1 MATAFVFPGQGSQ
14 KVSMG
19 HDLFTSSKVGKKYF
33 DLANEI
39 MDTDIQSI
47 IFNGPEE
54 KLKET
59 KYTQPAIYIVSVILG
74 HILLEEGQQPNMVAG
89 HSLGEYSACT
99 IAGSLIFETGLSLV
113 KLRAESMQDA
123 GTTNPGTMA
132 AIIGMAD
139 EDVISMCN
147 TISSDESVVVAAN
160 FNYPGQVVI
169 SGNINA
175 VHETMAKAPDLGA
188 KMAKELNV
196 SGAFHSPLM
205 EPAKKRLSAALDNIE
220 INTATIPVYANVTAE
235 PMIETDEI
243 RSNLKNQLDCPVKWH
258 ETIDNMKTAGATE
271 MMEVGPGRV
280 LQGLTRRIDK
290 KLTSRGVETLEQ
302 IKEIA
307 HV

>member
-1 MATAFVFPGQGSQ
+1 
-14 KVSMG
+14 MG

-39 MDTDIQSI
+39 MGTDIQSI

-74 HILLEEGQQPNMVAG
+74 HILLEEGQQPDMVAG

-235 PMIETDEI
+235 PMIEADEI

>member
-19 HDLFTSSKVGKKYF
+19 HDLFTSSNVGKKYF

-39 MDTDIQSI
+39 MGTDIQSI

-59 KYTQPAIYIVSVILG
+59 QYTQPAIYIVSVILG
-74 HILLEEGQQPNMVAG
+74 HILLEEGQQPDMVAG

-235 PMIETDEI
+235 PMIEADEI

-280 LQGLTRRIDK
+280 LQGLARRIDK
-290 KLTSRGVETLEQ
+290 KLTSKGVETLEQ

>member
-19 HDLFTSSKVGKKYF
+19 HDLFTSSNVGKKYF
-33 DLANEI
+33 NLANEI

-59 KYTQPAIYIVSVILG
+59 QYTQPAIYIVSVILG
-74 HILLEEGQQPNMVAG
+74 HILLEEGQQPDMVAG

-99 IAGSLIFETGLSLV
+99 IAGSLTFETGLSLV

-175 VHETMAKAPDLGA
+175 VHEIMEKAPDLGA

-220 INTATIPVYANVTAE
+220 INTANMPVYANVTAE
-235 PMIETDEI
+235 PMIEADEI

-280 LQGLTRRIDK
+280 LQGLNRRIDK
-290 KLTSRGVETLEQ
+290 SLTSKGVETLEQ

>member
-1 MATAFVFPGQGSQ
+1 
-14 KVSMG
+14 MG
-19 HDLFTSSKVGKKYF
+19 HDLFTSSEVGKKYF

-39 MDTDIQSI
+39 MGIDIQNI

-59 KYTQPAIYIVSVILG
+59 QYTQPAIYIVSVILG
-74 HILLEEGQQPNMVAG
+74 YILLEKGMQPDMVAG

-99 IAGSLIFETGLSLV
+99 IAGSLAFKTGLSLV

-123 GTTNPGTMA
+123 GITNPGTMA
-132 AIIGMAD
+132 AIIGMTD

-147 TISSDESVVVAAN
+147 TISSDEAVVVAAN
-160 FNYPGQVVI
+160 FNCPGQVVI
-169 SGNINA
+169 SGDINA
-175 VHETMAKAPDLGA
+175 VHEAMGKAHDLGA
-188 KMAKELNV
+188 RMAKELNV

-205 EPAKKRLSAALDNIE
+205 DPAKKRLSAALDTIE
-220 INTATIPVYANVTAE
+220 INTATMPVYANVTAQPTTE
-235 PMIETDEI
+235 VDEL

-258 ETIDNMKTAGATE
+258 ETIDNMKSAGATE

-290 KLTSRGVETLEQ
+290 KLSSKGVETLEQ
-302 IKEIA
+302 IEGIA

>member
-1 MATAFVFPGQGSQ
+1 MSTAFVFPGQGSQ

-59 KYTQPAIYIVSVILG
+59 QYTQPAIYIVSVILG
-74 HILLEEGQQPNMVAG
+74 HILLEKGLQPDMVAG

-99 IAGSLIFETGLSLV
+99 IAGSLTFETGLSLV

-175 VHETMAKAPDLGA
+175 VHETMAKAPELGA

-220 INTATIPVYANVTAE
+220 INTATMPVYANVTAE
-235 PMIETDEI
+235 PVIEADEI

-271 MMEVGPGRV
+271 MVEVGPGRV

-290 KLTSRGVETLEQ
+290 KLTSKGVETLEQ

>member
-19 HDLFTSSKVGKKYF
+19 HDLFTSSDVGKKYF

-39 MDTDIQSI
+39 MEIDIQSI

-54 KLKET
+54 KLKQT
-59 KYTQPAIYIVSVILG
+59 QYTQPAIYIVSVILG
-74 HILLEEGQQPNMVAG
+74 HILLEKGLQPDMVAG

-99 IAGSLIFETGLSLV
+99 LAGSLTFKTGLSLV

-123 GTTNPGTMA
+123 GITNPGTMA
-132 AIIGMAD
+132 AIIGMTD

-147 TISSDESVVVAAN
+147 TISNDESVVVAAN
-160 FNYPGQVVI
+160 FNSPGQVVI

-175 VHETMAKAPDLGA
+175 VHEAMEKARDLGA
-188 KMAKELNV
+188 RIAKELNV

-205 EPAKKRLSAALDNIE
+205 EPAKKRLSAALDTTE
-220 INTATIPVYANVTAE
+220 INTATMPVYANVTAQPTTE
-235 PMIETDEI
+235 ADEL
-243 RSNLKNQLDCPVKWH
+243 RLNLKNQLDFPVKWH
-258 ETIDNMKTAGATE
+258 KTIDNMKTAGATE
-271 MMEVGPGRV
+271 MMEIGPGRV

-290 KLTSRGVETLEQ
+290 KLISKGVETLKQ
-302 IKEIA
+302 IEGIA

>member
-1 MATAFVFPGQGSQ
+1 
-14 KVSMG
+14 MG
-19 HDLFTSSKVGKKYF
+19 HDLFTSSEVGKKYF

-39 MDTDIQSI
+39 MEIDIQNI

-59 KYTQPAIYIVSVILG
+59 QYTQPAIYIVSVILG
-74 HILLEEGQQPNMVAG
+74 YILLEKGMQPDMVAG

-99 IAGSLIFETGLSLV
+99 IAGSLAFKTGLSLV

-123 GTTNPGTMA
+123 GITNPGTMA
-132 AIIGMAD
+132 AIIGMTD

-160 FNYPGQVVI
+160 FNCPGQVVI
-169 SGNINA
+169 SGDINA
-175 VHETMAKAPDLGA
+175 VHEAMGKAHDLGA
-188 KMAKELNV
+188 RMAKELNV

-205 EPAKKRLSAALDNIE
+205 DPAKKRLSAALDTIE
-220 INTATIPVYANVTAE
+220 INTATMPVYANVTAQ
-235 PMIETDEI
+235 PTTGADEL
-243 RSNLKNQLDCPVKWH
+243 RSNLKSQLDCPVKWH

-271 MMEVGPGRV
+271 MVEVGPGRV

-290 KLTSRGVETLEQ
+290 KLISKGVETLEQ
-302 IKEIA
+302 IEGIA

>member
-39 MDTDIQSI
+39 MGTDIQSI

-59 KYTQPAIYIVSVILG
+59 QYTQPAIYIVSVILG
-74 HILLEEGQQPNMVAG
+74 HILLEEGQQPDMVAG

-99 IAGSLIFETGLSLV
+99 IAGSLTFETGLSLV

-280 LQGLTRRIDK
+280 LQGLARRIDK
-290 KLTSRGVETLEQ
+290 KLTSKGVETLEQ

>member
-33 DLANEI
+33 DLANKIMEI
-39 MDTDIQSI
+39 DIQSI

-59 KYTQPAIYIVSVILG
+59 QYTQPAIYIVSVILG
-74 HILLEEGQQPNMVAG
+74 HILLEKGLQPDMVAG

-99 IAGSLIFETGLSLV
+99 IAGSLAFETGLSLV

-123 GTTNPGTMA
+123 GITNPGTMA
-132 AIIGMAD
+132 AIIGMTD

-147 TISSDESVVVAAN
+147 TISNNESVVVAAN
-160 FNYPGQVVI
+160 FNSPGQVVI
-169 SGNINA
+169 SGDINA
-175 VHETMAKAPDLGA
+175 VHEAMGKAPVLGA
-188 KMAKELNV
+188 RMAKELNV

-205 EPAKKRLSAALDNIE
+205 EPAKKRLAAALDTIE
-220 INTATIPVYANVTAE
+220 INTATMPVYANVTAQ
-235 PMIETDEI
+235 PTTGSDEL

-258 ETIDNMKTAGATE
+258 ETIDNMKSAGDTE
-271 MMEVGPGRV
+271 MMEVGPGRL

-290 KLTSRGVETLEQ
+290 KLISKGVETLEQ
-302 IKEIA
+302 IEGIA

>member
-39 MDTDIQSI
+39 MGTDIQSI

-74 HILLEEGQQPNMVAG
+74 HILLEEGQQPDMVAG

-169 SGNINA
+169 SVNINA

-235 PMIETDEI
+235 PMIEADEI

>member
-19 HDLFTSSKVGKKYF
+19 HDLFTSSNVGKKYF

-39 MDTDIQSI
+39 MGTDIQSI

-59 KYTQPAIYIVSVILG
+59 QYTQPAIYIVSVILG
-74 HILLEEGQQPNMVAG
+74 HILLEEGQQPDMVAG

-99 IAGSLIFETGLSLV
+99 IAGSLTFETGLSLV

-280 LQGLTRRIDK
+280 LQGLARRIDK
-290 KLTSRGVETLEQ
+290 KLTSKGVETLEQ

-307 HV
+307 HD

>member
-1 MATAFVFPGQGSQ
+1 MSTAFVFPGQGSQ

-59 KYTQPAIYIVSVILG
+59 QYTQPAIYIVSVILG
-74 HILLEEGQQPNMVAG
+74 HILLEEGQQPDMVAG

-99 IAGSLIFETGLSLV
+99 IAGSLTFETGLSLV

-175 VHETMAKAPDLGA
+175 VHETMAKAPELGA

-220 INTATIPVYANVTAE
+220 INTATMPVYANVTAE
-235 PMIETDEI
+235 PMIEADEI

-271 MMEVGPGRV
+271 MVEVGPGRV

-290 KLTSRGVETLEQ
+290 KLKSKSVETLEQ

>member
-1 MATAFVFPGQGSQ
+1 
-14 KVSMG
+14 MG

-39 MDTDIQSI
+39 MEIDIQNI

-59 KYTQPAIYIVSVILG
+59 QYTQPAIYIVSVILG
-74 HILLEEGQQPNMVAG
+74 YILLEKGMQPDMVAG

-99 IAGSLIFETGLSLV
+99 IAGSLAFKTGLSLV

-123 GTTNPGTMA
+123 GITNPGTMA
-132 AIIGMAD
+132 AIIGMTD

-160 FNYPGQVVI
+160 FNCPGQVVI
-169 SGNINA
+169 SGDINA
-175 VHETMAKAPDLGA
+175 VHEAMGKAHDLGA
-188 KMAKELNV
+188 RMAKELNV

-205 EPAKKRLSAALDNIE
+205 DPAKKRLSAALDTIE
-220 INTATIPVYANVTAE
+220 INTATMPVYANVTAQ
-235 PMIETDEI
+235 PTTGADEL

-290 KLTSRGVETLEQ
+290 KLISKGVETLEQ
-302 IKEIA
+302 IEGIA

>member
-1 MATAFVFPGQGSQ
+1 
-14 KVSMG
+14 MG

-39 MDTDIQSI
+39 MGTDIQSI

-59 KYTQPAIYIVSVILG
+59 QYTQPAIYIVSVILG
-74 HILLEEGQQPNMVAG
+74 HILLEEGLQPDMVAG

-99 IAGSLIFETGLSLV
+99 IAGSLTFETGLSLV

-235 PMIETDEI
+235 PMIEADEI

>member
-39 MDTDIQSI
+39 MGTDIQSI

-59 KYTQPAIYIVSVILG
+59 QYTQPAIYIVSVILG
-74 HILLEEGQQPNMVAG
+74 HILLEEGQQPDMVAG

-99 IAGSLIFETGLSLV
+99 IAGSLTFETGLSLV

-220 INTATIPVYANVTAE
+220 INTATMPVYANVTAE
-235 PMIETDEI
+235 PMIEADEI

>member
-1 MATAFVFPGQGSQ
+1 MSTAFVFPGQGSQ

-39 MDTDIQSI
+39 MEIDIQNI

-59 KYTQPAIYIVSVILG
+59 QYTQPAIYIVSVILG
-74 HILLEEGQQPNMVAG
+74 HILLEEGQQPDMVAG

-99 IAGSLIFETGLSLV
+99 IAGSLTFETGLSLV

-175 VHETMAKAPDLGA
+175 VHETMAKAPELGA

-220 INTATIPVYANVTAE
+220 INTATMPVYANVTAE
-235 PMIETDEI
+235 PVIEADEI

-271 MMEVGPGRV
+271 MVEVGPGRV

-290 KLTSRGVETLEQ
+290 KLKSKGVETLEQ

>member
-39 MDTDIQSI
+39 MGTDIQSI

-59 KYTQPAIYIVSVILG
+59 QYTQPAIYIVSVILG
-74 HILLEEGQQPNMVAG
+74 HILLEEGQQPDMVAG

-235 PMIETDEI
+235 PMIEADEI

-290 KLTSRGVETLEQ
+290 KLTSKGVETLEQ

>member
-74 HILLEEGQQPNMVAG
+74 HILLEEGQQPDMVAG

-235 PMIETDEI
+235 PMIEADEI

-271 MMEVGPGRV
+271 MMEVGPGHV

>member
-1 MATAFVFPGQGSQ
+1 MSTAFVFPGQGSQ

-59 KYTQPAIYIVSVILG
+59 QYTQPAIYIVSVILG
-74 HILLEEGQQPNMVAG
+74 HILLEEGQQPDMVAG

-99 IAGSLIFETGLSLV
+99 IAGSLTFETGLSLV

-139 EDVISMCN
+139 EDVISLCN

-175 VHETMAKAPDLGA
+175 VHETMAKAPELGA

-220 INTATIPVYANVTAE
+220 INTATMPVYANVTAE
-235 PMIETDEI
+235 PVIEADEI

-271 MMEVGPGRV
+271 MVEVGPGRV

-290 KLTSRGVETLEQ
+290 KLTSKGVETLEQ

>member
-1 MATAFVFPGQGSQ
+1 
-14 KVSMG
+14 MG

-59 KYTQPAIYIVSVILG
+59 QYTQPAIYIVSVILG
-74 HILLEEGQQPNMVAG
+74 HILLEEGQQPDMVAG

-99 IAGSLIFETGLSLV
+99 IAGSLTFETGLSLV

-175 VHETMAKAPDLGA
+175 VHETMAKAPELGA

-220 INTATIPVYANVTAE
+220 INTATMPVYANVTAE
-235 PMIETDEI
+235 PVIEADEI

-290 KLTSRGVETLEQ
+290 KLISKGVETLEQ
-302 IKEIA
+302 IEGIA

>member
-39 MDTDIQSI
+39 MGTDIQSI

-59 KYTQPAIYIVSVILG
+59 QYTQPAIYIVSVILG
-74 HILLEEGQQPNMVAG
+74 HILLEEGQQPDMVAG

-99 IAGSLIFETGLSLV
+99 IAGSLAFETGLSLV

-132 AIIGMAD
+132 AIIGMTD

-160 FNYPGQVVI
+160 FDYPGQVVI

-235 PMIETDEI
+235 PMIEADEI

-290 KLTSRGVETLEQ
+290 KLTSKGVETLEQ

>member
-1 MATAFVFPGQGSQ
+1 
-14 KVSMG
+14 MG

-74 HILLEEGQQPNMVAG
+74 HILLEEGQQPDMVAG

-235 PMIETDEI
+235 PMIEADEI

-290 KLTSRGVETLEQ
+290 KLTSKGVETLEQ

>member
-39 MDTDIQSI
+39 MEIDIQNI
-47 IFNGPEE
+47 IFNGPEK

-59 KYTQPAIYIVSVILG
+59 QFTQPAIYIVSVILG
-74 HILLEEGQQPNMVAG
+74 HILLENGHQPDMVAG

-99 IAGSLIFETGLSLV
+99 IAGSLSFETGLSLV
-113 KLRAESMQDA
+113 KLRAERMQDA
-123 GTTNPGTMA
+123 GTINPGTMA
-132 AIIGMAD
+132 AIIGMTD
-139 EDVISMCN
+139 EDVISICN
-147 TISSDESVVVAAN
+147 TISSNKSVVVAAN

-169 SGNINA
+169 SGDIDA
-175 VHETMAKAPDLGA
+175 VLEAMGKALVLGA
-188 KMAKELNV
+188 RMAIELNV

-220 INTATIPVYANVTAE
+220 FNTATIPVYANITAQPTTE
-235 PMIETDEI
+235 AEEL

-258 ETIDNMKTAGATE
+258 EIIDNMKTAGATE
-271 MMEVGPGRV
+271 IMEVGPGRV

-290 KLTSRGVETLEQ
+290 KLTSKGVETLEQ

>member
-1 MATAFVFPGQGSQ
+1 
-14 KVSMG
+14 MG

-74 HILLEEGQQPNMVAG
+74 HILLEEGQQPDMVAG

-235 PMIETDEI
+235 PMIEADEI

>member
-1 MATAFVFPGQGSQ
+1 
-14 KVSMG
+14 MG

-39 MDTDIQSI
+39 MGTDIQSI
-47 IFNGPEE
+47 IFYGPEE

-59 KYTQPAIYIVSVILG
+59 QYTQPAIYIVSVILG
-74 HILLEEGQQPNMVAG
+74 HILLEEGQQPDMVAG

-99 IAGSLIFETGLSLV
+99 IAGSLTFETGLSLV

-139 EDVISMCN
+139 KDVISMCN

-205 EPAKKRLSAALDNIE
+205 EPAKKRLSAALDNIK
-220 INTATIPVYANVTAE
+220 INTATMPVYANVTAK
-235 PMIETDEI
+235 PMIEANEI

-280 LQGLTRRIDK
+280 LQGLNRRIDK
-290 KLTSRGVETLEQ
+290 KLTSIGVESLEQ
-302 IKEIA
+302 IKEMA

>member
-19 HDLFTSSKVGKKYF
+19 YDLFTSSTVGKKYF
-33 DLANEI
+33 DMANEI

-59 KYTQPAIYIVSVILG
+59 QYTQPAIYIVSVILG
-74 HILLEEGQQPNMVAG
+74 HILLEEGQRPDMVAG

-99 IAGSLIFETGLSLV
+99 IAGSLTFETGLSLV

-169 SGNINA
+169 SGKINA
-175 VHETMAKAPDLGA
+175 VHETMAKAPELGA

-205 EPAKKRLSAALDNIE
+205 ESAKKRLSAALDNIE
-220 INTATIPVYANVTAE
+220 INTATVPVYANVTAE
-235 PMIETDEI
+235 PMVEPGEI

-271 MMEVGPGRV
+271 IMEVGPGRV

-290 KLTSRGVETLEQ
+290 KLTSKGVETLEQ
-302 IKEIA
+302 INEIA

>member
-19 HDLFTSSKVGKKYF
+19 HDLFTSSEVGKKYF

-39 MDTDIQSI
+39 MEIDIQNI

-59 KYTQPAIYIVSVILG
+59 QYTQPAIYIVSVILG
-74 HILLEEGQQPNMVAG
+74 HILLEKGLQPDMVAG

-99 IAGSLIFETGLSLV
+99 LAGSLTFETGLSLV

-123 GTTNPGTMA
+123 GITNPGTMA
-132 AIIGMAD
+132 AIIGMTD
-139 EDVISMCN
+139 EDVISLCN

-160 FNYPGQVVI
+160 FNCPDQVVI
-169 SGNINA
+169 SGDINA
-175 VHETMAKAPDLGA
+175 VQEAMGKASDLGA
-188 KMAKELNV
+188 RMAKELNV

-205 EPAKKRLSAALDNIE
+205 EPAKKRLSAELDTIE
-220 INTATIPVYANVTAE
+220 INTAAMPVYANVTAQPTTE
-235 PMIETDEI
+235 ADEL

-258 ETIDNMKTAGATE
+258 KTIDNMKTAGATE
-271 MMEVGPGRV
+271 MMEIGPGRV

-290 KLTSRGVETLEQ
+290 KLISKGVETLEQ
-302 IKEIA
+302 IEGIA

>member
-19 HDLFTSSKVGKKYF
+19 HDLFTSSNVGKKYF

-74 HILLEEGQQPNMVAG
+74 HILLEEGQQPDMVAG

-99 IAGSLIFETGLSLV
+99 IAGSLTFETGLSLV

-175 VHETMAKAPDLGA
+175 VHETMEKAPDLGA

-235 PMIETDEI
+235 PMIEADEI

>member
-19 HDLFTSSKVGKKYF
+19 HDLFTSSNVGKKYF

-39 MDTDIQSI
+39 MGTDIQSI

-59 KYTQPAIYIVSVILG
+59 QYTQPAIYIVSVILG
-74 HILLEEGQQPNMVAG
+74 HILLEEGQQPDMVAG

-99 IAGSLIFETGLSLV
+99 IAGSLTFETGLSLV

-220 INTATIPVYANVTAE
+220 INTATMPVYANVTAE
-235 PMIETDEI
+235 PMIEADEI

-290 KLTSRGVETLEQ
+290 KLTSKGVETLEQ

>member
-19 HDLFTSSKVGKKYF
+19 HDLFTSSDVGKKYF

-39 MDTDIQSI
+39 MEIDIQSI

-59 KYTQPAIYIVSVILG
+59 QYTQPAIYIVSVILG
-74 HILLEEGQQPNMVAG
+74 HILLEKGLQPDMVAG

-99 IAGSLIFETGLSLV
+99 LAGSLTFKTGLSLV

-123 GTTNPGTMA
+123 GITNPGTMA
-132 AIIGMAD
+132 AIIGMTD

-160 FNYPGQVVI
+160 FNSPGQVVI

-175 VHETMAKAPDLGA
+175 VHEAMEKARDLGA
-188 KMAKELNV
+188 RIAKELNV

-205 EPAKKRLSAALDNIE
+205 EPAKKRLSAALDTIE
-220 INTATIPVYANVTAE
+220 INTATMPVYANVTAQPTTE
-235 PMIETDEI
+235 ADEL
-243 RSNLKNQLDCPVKWH
+243 RLNLKNQLDFPVKWH
-258 ETIDNMKTAGATE
+258 KTIDNMKTAGATE
-271 MMEVGPGRV
+271 MMEIGPGRV

-290 KLTSRGVETLEQ
+290 KLISKGVETLEQ
-302 IKEIA
+302 IEEIA

>member
-19 HDLFTSSKVGKKYF
+19 HDLFTSSKVGKNYF

-39 MDTDIQSI
+39 MGTDIQSI

-59 KYTQPAIYIVSVILG
+59 QYTQPAIYIVSVILG
-74 HILLEEGQQPNMVAG
+74 HILLEEGHPPDMVAG

-99 IAGSLIFETGLSLV
+99 IAGSLTFETGLSLV

-220 INTATIPVYANVTAE
+220 INTATMPVYANVTAE
-235 PMIETDEI
+235 PMIEADEI

-290 KLTSRGVETLEQ
+290 KLTSKGVETLEQ

>member
-59 KYTQPAIYIVSVILG
+59 QYTQPAIYIVSVILG
-74 HILLEEGQQPNMVAG
+74 HILLEKGLQPDMVAG

-99 IAGSLIFETGLSLV
+99 IAGSLAFETGLSLV

-123 GTTNPGTMA
+123 GITNPGTMA
-132 AIIGMAD
+132 AIIGMTD
-139 EDVISMCN
+139 EDVVSLCN

-160 FNYPGQVVI
+160 FNCPDQVVI
-169 SGNINA
+169 SGDINA
-175 VHETMAKAPDLGA
+175 VQEAMGKASDLGA
-188 KMAKELNV
+188 RMAKELNV

-205 EPAKKRLSAALDNIE
+205 EPAKKRLSAELDTIE
-220 INTATIPVYANVTAE
+220 INTAAMPVYANVTAQPTTE
-235 PMIETDEI
+235 ADEL

-258 ETIDNMKTAGATE
+258 KTIDNMKTAGATE
-271 MMEVGPGRV
+271 MMEIGPGRV

-290 KLTSRGVETLEQ
+290 KLISKGVETLEQ
-302 IKEIA
+302 IEGIA

>member
-1 MATAFVFPGQGSQ
+1 MSTAFVFPGQGSQ

-19 HDLFTSSKVGKKYF
+19 HDLFTNSNVGKKYF

-39 MDTDIQSI
+39 MEIDIKSI
-47 IFNGPEE
+47 IFHGPEE

-59 KYTQPAIYIVSVILG
+59 QYTQPAIYIVSVILG
-74 HILLEEGQQPNMVAG
+74 HILLEEGQQPDMVAG

-99 IAGSLIFETGLSLV
+99 IAGSLTFETGLSLV

-175 VHETMAKAPDLGA
+175 VHETMAKAPELGA

-220 INTATIPVYANVTAE
+220 INTATMPVYANVTAK
-235 PMIETDEI
+235 PMIEADEI

-258 ETIDNMKTAGATE
+258 ETIDNMKTAGAIE
-271 MMEVGPGRV
+271 MVEVGPGRV

-290 KLTSRGVETLEQ
+290 KLTSKGVETLEQ

>member
-1 MATAFVFPGQGSQ
+1 
-14 KVSMG
+14 MG

-39 MDTDIQSI
+39 MEIDIQNI

-59 KYTQPAIYIVSVILG
+59 QYTQPAIYIVSVILG
-74 HILLEEGQQPNMVAG
+74 HILLEKGLQPDMVAG

-99 IAGSLIFETGLSLV
+99 IAGSLTFETGLSLV

-123 GTTNPGTMA
+123 GITNPGTMA
-132 AIIGMAD
+132 AIIGMTD

-147 TISSDESVVVAAN
+147 TISNDNSVVVAAN
-160 FNYPGQVVI
+160 FNCPDQVVI
-169 SGNINA
+169 SGDINA
-175 VHETMAKAPDLGA
+175 VHEAMEKAHDLGA
-188 KMAKELNV
+188 RMAKELNV

-205 EPAKKRLSAALDNIE
+205 KPAKKRLSAALDIIE
-220 INTATIPVYANVTAE
+220 ITTATMPVYANVTAE
-235 PMIETDEI
+235 PVIEADEI

-258 ETIDNMKTAGATE
+258 ETIDNMKTAGSTE
-271 MMEVGPGRV
+271 MIEVGPGRV

-290 KLTSRGVETLEQ
+290 KLTSKGVETLQQ

>member
-39 MDTDIQSI
+39 MGTDIQSI

-74 HILLEEGQQPNMVAG
+74 HILLEEGQQPDMVAG

-99 IAGSLIFETGLSLV
+99 IAGSLTFETGLSLV

-235 PMIETDEI
+235 PMIEADEI

>member
-19 HDLFTSSKVGKKYF
+19 HDLFISSKVGKKYF
-33 DLANEI
+33 DQANEI
-39 MDTDIQSI
+39 MDIDIQNI

-59 KYTQPAIYIVSVILG
+59 QYTQPAIYIVSVILG
-74 HILLEEGQQPNMVAG
+74 HILLEEGYQPDMVAG

-99 IAGSLIFETGLSLV
+99 IAGSLAFETGLLLV

-132 AIIGMAD
+132 AIIGMTD

-175 VHETMAKAPDLGA
+175 VHEAMAKARELGA
-188 KMAKELNV
+188 RMAKELNV

-205 EPAKKRLSAALDNIE
+205 EPAKKRLSAALDNSE
-220 INTATIPVYANVTAE
+220 INTATMPVYANVTAE
-235 PMIETDEI
+235 PMIEADEL

-271 MMEVGPGRV
+271 MMEVGPGHV
-280 LQGLTRRIDK
+280 LQGLTRKIDK
-290 KLTSRGVETLEQ
+290 KLTSKGVETLEQ
-302 IKEIA
+302 IKEFA

>member
-1 MATAFVFPGQGSQ
+1 MSTAFVFPGQGSQ

-59 KYTQPAIYIVSVILG
+59 QYTQPAIYIVSVILG
-74 HILLEEGQQPNMVAG
+74 HILLEEGQQPDMVAG

-99 IAGSLIFETGLSLV
+99 IAGSLTFETGLSLV

-175 VHETMAKAPDLGA
+175 VHEIMAKAPELGA

-220 INTATIPVYANVTAE
+220 INTATMPVYANVTAE
-235 PMIETDEI
+235 PVIEADEI

-258 ETIDNMKTAGATE
+258 ETIDNMKTAGAIE
-271 MMEVGPGRV
+271 MVEVGPGRV
-280 LQGLTRRIDK
+280 LQGLPRRIDK
-290 KLTSRGVETLEQ
+290 KLTSKGVETLEQ

>member
-1 MATAFVFPGQGSQ
+1 MSTAFVFPGQGSQ

-59 KYTQPAIYIVSVILG
+59 QYTQPAIYIVSVILG
-74 HILLEEGQQPNMVAG
+74 HILLEEGQQPDMVAG

-99 IAGSLIFETGLSLV
+99 IAGSLTFETGLSLV

-175 VHETMAKAPDLGA
+175 VHETMAKAPELGA

-220 INTATIPVYANVTAE
+220 INTATMPVYANVTAE
-235 PMIETDEI
+235 PVIEADEI

-271 MMEVGPGRV
+271 MVEVGPGRV

-290 KLTSRGVETLEQ
+290 KLKSKGVETLEQ